1 MNDDKAKTTTP
12 LVTFPTLPKKR
23 GNSLTS
29 PANQY
34 RGDAGDGVYGLSYSS
49 EKT

>member
-34 RGDAGDGVYGLSYSS
+34 RGDVGDGVYGLSYSS